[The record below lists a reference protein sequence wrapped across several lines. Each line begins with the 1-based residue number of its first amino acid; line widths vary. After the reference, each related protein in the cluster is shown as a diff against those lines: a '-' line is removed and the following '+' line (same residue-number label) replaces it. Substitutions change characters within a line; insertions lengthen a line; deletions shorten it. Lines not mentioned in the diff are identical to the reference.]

1 MLGKKTSAIDA
12 INYIKENYYILT
24 KEQII
29 EQLVKYTRLTIKSAE
44 SVFETAEAE
53 IYIEERDKARE
64 VVKYKGKERDF
75 FKFDT
80 SKLWREV

>member
-29 EQLVKYTRLTIKSAE
+29 EQLVKHTRLTIKSAE
-44 SVFETAEAE
+44 SIFETAEAE

-64 VVKYKGKERDF
+64 EVKYKGKERDF

-80 SKLWREV
+80 SRLWREV

>member
-29 EQLVKYTRLTIKSAE
+29 EQLVKHTRLTRKSAE
-44 SVFETAEAE
+44 SVFETAETE

-64 VVKYKGKERDF
+64 EVKYKGKERDF